1 MLGSK
6 EAIRDSGHG
15 PALGSWVEIMSKRT
29 TFSRCFLYMLFD
41 FWRFLELRSCF
52 CTLPTFYFILFVWAN
67 APCPFIVALQTS
79 VTVRIFY
86 SKSWLAQPLNFGIM
100 KLIVEI
106 SLSTALVTG
115 LFSSIHLRSP
125 FIFMHPMG
133 PTKDYSRVC
142 AWEHVFYYIYT
153 FTFHFIIAFLQF
165 TALGSAQWLVLFYI
179 SAGLKGPSRY
189 SSSQSLMGKL
199 GRTHPD
205 LFCFRM
211 SQETNISPSWLAG
224 VSSRV
229 ILIST
234 REVPTSMWF
243 EFWQTPIDNSS
254 IIMNS
259 GTHSLASTNNR
270 KIYIWPTYNFHYD
283 K

>member
-1 MLGSK
+1 MAQPWDHELKLCPRGLLFRVAFYICCLIFGDFSNF
-6 EAIRDSGHG
+6 
-15 PALGSWVEIMSKRT
+15 ALAFAPSP
-29 TFSRCFLYMLFD
+29 L
-41 FWRFLELRSCF
+41 
-52 CTLPTFYFILFVWAN
+52 FYFILFVWAN

-115 LFSSIHLRSP
+115 LFSLIHLRSP

-165 TALGSAQWLVLFYI
+165 TALGSARWLVLFYI
-179 SAGLKGPSRY
+179 YQP
-189 SSSQSLMGKL
+189 
-199 GRTHPD
+199 
-205 LFCFRM
+205 
-211 SQETNISPSWLAG
+211 
-224 VSSRV
+224 V
-229 ILIST
+229 
-234 REVPTSMWF
+234 
-243 EFWQTPIDNSS
+243 
-254 IIMNS
+254 
-259 GTHSLASTNNR
+259 
-270 KIYIWPTYNFHYD
+270 
-283 K
+283 